1 MIYNIQNQIDLSGF
15 YIVYN
20 GVVVNEK
27 EGTYGISHLIEHLVC
42 KNLNDEFVDSLE
54 KNGITWNAYTT
65 PNNIVFY
72 IKGSKNH
79 KLQNNS

>member
-1 MIYNIQNQIDLSGF
+1 MVYNVPNQIDLSGF

-20 GVVVNEK
+20 GVVVNEN

-42 KNLNDEFVDSLE
+42 KNLDDEFTESLE

-65 PNNIVFY
+65 PNNVVFY
-72 IKGSKNH
+72 IKG
-79 KLQNNS
+79 